1 MEHGHGYEVWLKDAV
16 VFLIAAGVVVPLFRL
31 FKLSSVLGFLI
42 AGLALGPF
50 ALGGLAERF
59 AVLEWLTIS
68 EPEAAKPFAELG
80 ILFLLFLLGLE
91 LSFQRLWQ
99 LRRAV
104 FGAGGLQA
112 FGSAAVL
119 GVASFMIG
127 QTAPTA
133 LVIGLALAL
142 SSTAIVMQI
151 MAEERRTAAPVGRA
165 SLSVLLMQDILVA
178 PILILVGFLTRDS
191 GADIGAALLSA
202 LFQGVLAL
210 AWILLLGRLVLRP
223 VFRLVAKAGGR
234 DLLMALTLAVVVG
247 ASMLT
252 AGAGLSLALGAFL
265 AGLMLGET
273 EFKHQ
278 AEIDLEPF
286 KGLLLGVFFMTV
298 GMGLDLGA
306 VWQNVGLVLAGLVGM
321 LIVKGLLVYLA
332 CRLFAGDHRLSLEAA
347 FLLAPAGE
355 FAFVILATANAGDVI
370 PPETA
375 TIVAAIAGLS
385 MLLTPALAA
394 IGRKLSTPTED
405 GVGQSELPSDLV
417 DLEGHVI
424 IAGFGRV
431 GRTMARVLETENV
444 SMVALDMSAEK
455 VAKGREEGWP
465 VFYGDAGRAEFLER
479 AGAARADMFV
489 VTVDDAQKASDMV
502 RAARTLRPDALIIAR
517 GRDRRHAVELAA
529 AGASHVT
536 LETAEAALQLA
547 GRALEDLGLSGDIVR
562 DRLAAEREDVY
573 ASENA

>member
-119 GVASFMIG
+119 GVASFVIG

>member
-1 MEHGHGYEVWLKDAV
+1 MEHGHGYEIWLKDAV

-50 ALGGLAERF
+50 ALGGLAERIP
-59 AVLEWLTIS
+59 ALEWVTIS
-68 EPEAAKPFAELG
+68 EPDAAKPFAELG
-80 ILFLLFLLGLE
+80 VLFLLFLLGLE

-119 GVASFMIG
+119 GVACFLIG

-306 VWQNVGLVLAGLVGM
+306 VWANVGLVLAGLVGM

-370 PPETA
+370 PAETA
-375 TIVAAIAGLS
+375 TLVAAIAGLS

-394 IGRKLSTPTED
+394 IGRKLATRSDE
-405 GVGQSELPSDLV
+405 GAGQAELPSDLV
-417 DLEGHVI
+417 ELEGHVI

-444 SMVALDMSAEK
+444 SMIALDMNAEK

-465 VFYGDAGRAEFLER
+465 VYYGDAGRAEFLER

-489 VTVDDAQKASDMV
+489 VTVDDAGKASDMV
-502 RAARTLRPDALIIAR
+502 RAARNLRPDALIIAR

-547 GRALEDLGLSGDIVR
+547 GRALEDLGLSADIVR

-573 ASENA
+573 ASDAV

>member
-1 MEHGHGYEVWLKDAV
+1 MEHGHGYEIWLKDAV

-59 AVLEWLTIS
+59 AVLEWVTIS

-80 ILFLLFLLGLE
+80 VLFLLFLLGLE

-119 GVASFMIG
+119 GVACFIIG

-370 PPETA
+370 PAETA
-375 TIVAAIAGLS
+375 TMVAAIAGLS

-394 IGRKLSTPTED
+394 IGRKLATRSED
-405 GVGQSELPSDLV
+405 GVGQTELPSDLV

-444 SMVALDMSAEK
+444 TMIALDMNAEK

-502 RAARTLRPDALIIAR
+502 RAARNLRPDALIIAR

-547 GRALEDLGLSGDIVR
+547 GRALEDLGLSADIVR

-573 ASENA
+573 ASDAV

>member
-1 MEHGHGYEVWLKDAV
+1 MEHGHGYEIWLKDAV

-59 AVLEWLTIS
+59 AVLEWVTIS

-80 ILFLLFLLGLE
+80 VLFLLFLLGLE

-119 GVASFMIG
+119 GVACFLIG

-306 VWQNVGLVLAGLVGM
+306 VWANVGLVLAGLVGM
-321 LIVKGLLVYLA
+321 LIIKGLLVYLA

-375 TIVAAIAGLS
+375 TLVAAIAGLS

-394 IGRKLSTPTED
+394 MGRKLATKTEE
-405 GVGQSELPSDLV
+405 GGGQAELPSDLV
-417 DLEGHVI
+417 ELEGHVI
-424 IAGFGRV
+424 ITGFGRV

-444 SMVALDMSAEK
+444 SMIALDMNAEK

-489 VTVDDAQKASDMV
+489 VTVDDAGKASDMV
-502 RAARTLRPDALIIAR
+502 RAARNLRPDALIIAR

-547 GRALEDLGLSGDIVR
+547 GRALEDMGLSADIVR

-573 ASENA
+573 ASDAV

>member
-1 MEHGHGYEVWLKDAV
+1 MEHGHGYEIWLKDAV

-50 ALGGLAERF
+50 ALGGLAERIP
-59 AVLEWLTIS
+59 ALEWVTIS
-68 EPEAAKPFAELG
+68 EPDAAKPFAELG
-80 ILFLLFLLGLE
+80 VLFLLFLLGLE

-119 GVASFMIG
+119 GVACFLIG

-306 VWQNVGLVLAGLVGM
+306 VWANVGLVLAGLVGM

-332 CRLFAGDHRLSLEAA
+332 CRLFAGDHRLSLETA

-370 PPETA
+370 PAETA
-375 TIVAAIAGLS
+375 TLVAAIAGLS

-394 IGRKLSTPTED
+394 IGRKLATRSDE
-405 GVGQSELPSDLV
+405 GAGQAELPSDLV
-417 DLEGHVI
+417 ELEGHVI

-444 SMVALDMSAEK
+444 SMIALDMNAEK

-465 VFYGDAGRAEFLER
+465 VYYGDAGRAEFLER

-489 VTVDDAQKASDMV
+489 VTVDDAGKASDMV
-502 RAARTLRPDALIIAR
+502 RAARNLRPDALIIAR

-547 GRALEDLGLSGDIVR
+547 GRALEDLGLSADIVR

-573 ASENA
+573 ASDAV

>member
-119 GVASFMIG
+119 GIASFLIG

>member
-1 MEHGHGYEVWLKDAV
+1 MEHGHGYEIWLKDAV

-59 AVLEWLTIS
+59 SVLEWVTIS

-80 ILFLLFLLGLE
+80 VLFLLFLLGLE
-91 LSFQRLWQ
+91 LSFKRLWQ

-112 FGSAAVL
+112 FGSAAIL
-119 GVASFMIG
+119 GAACFFIG
-127 QTAPTA
+127 QTAPAA

-165 SLSVLLMQDILVA
+165 SLAVLLMQDILVA

-191 GADIGAALLSA
+191 GADLGEALLSA
-202 LFQGVLAL
+202 LFQGLLAL

-306 VWQNVGLVLAGLVGM
+306 VWQNAGVVIAGLVVM
-321 LIVKGLLVYLA
+321 LIVKALLVYLA

-355 FAFVILATANAGDVI
+355 FAFVVLATASAGDII
-370 PPETA
+370 PADISTL
-375 TIVAAIAGLS
+375 VAAIAGLS
-385 MLLTPALAA
+385 MLMTPALAA
-394 IGRKLSTPTED
+394 LGRKLASEPED
-405 GVGQSELPSDLV
+405 AQGQGELPADLLE
-417 DLEGHVI
+417 LEGHVI

-444 SMVALDMSAEK
+444 SLIGLDMNAQK
-455 VAKGREEGWP
+455 VADGRKEGWP
-465 VFYGDAGRAEFLER
+465 VYYGDAGREEFLER

-489 VTVDDAQKASDMV
+489 VTVDNPQKASDMV
-502 RAARTLRPDALIIAR
+502 RTARAQAVDETPSPQLR
-517 GRDRRHAVELAA
+517 
-529 AGASHVT
+529 
-536 LETAEAALQLA
+536 
-547 GRALEDLGLSGDIVR
+547 
-562 DRLAAEREDVY
+562 
-573 ASENA
+573 

>member
-119 GVASFMIG
+119 GVASFVIG

-444 SMVALDMSAEK
+444 SMIALDMSAEK

-479 AGAARADMFV
+479 AGASRADMFV

>member
-1 MEHGHGYEVWLKDAV
+1 MEHGHGYEIWLKDAV

-59 AVLEWLTIS
+59 AVLEWVTIS

-80 ILFLLFLLGLE
+80 VLFLLFLLGLE

-119 GVASFMIG
+119 GVASFVIG

-306 VWQNVGLVLAGLVGM
+306 VWANVGLVLAGLVGM

-355 FAFVILATANAGDVI
+355 FAFVILATAIAGDVI

-375 TIVAAIAGLS
+375 TLVAAIAGLS

-394 IGRKLSTPTED
+394 MGRKLATKTEE
-405 GVGQSELPSDLV
+405 GGGQAELPSDLV
-417 DLEGHVI
+417 ELEGHVI

-444 SMVALDMSAEK
+444 SMIALDMNAEK

-489 VTVDDAQKASDMV
+489 VTVDDAGKASDMV
-502 RAARTLRPDALIIAR
+502 RAARNLRPDALIIAR

-547 GRALEDLGLSGDIVR
+547 GRALEDMGLSADIVR

-573 ASENA
+573 ASDAV

>member
-1 MEHGHGYEVWLKDAV
+1 MEHGHGYEIWLKDAV

-59 AVLEWLTIS
+59 AVLEWVTIS

-80 ILFLLFLLGLE
+80 VLFLLFLLGLE

-119 GVASFMIG
+119 GVACFVIG

-370 PPETA
+370 PAETA
-375 TIVAAIAGLS
+375 TMVAAIAGLS

-394 IGRKLSTPTED
+394 IGRKLATRSED
-405 GVGQSELPSDLV
+405 GVGQTELPSDLV

-444 SMVALDMSAEK
+444 TMIALDMNAEK

-502 RAARTLRPDALIIAR
+502 RAARNLRPDALIIAR

-547 GRALEDLGLSGDIVR
+547 GRALEDLGLSADIVR

-573 ASENA
+573 ASDAV

>member
-1 MEHGHGYEVWLKDAV
+1 
-16 VFLIAAGVVVPLFRL
+16 
-31 FKLSSVLGFLI
+31 
-42 AGLALGPF
+42 
-50 ALGGLAERF
+50 LAERF
-59 AVLEWLTIS
+59 AVLEWVTIS

-80 ILFLLFLLGLE
+80 VLFLLFLLGLE

-119 GVASFMIG
+119 GVACFIIG

-191 GADIGAALLSA
+191 GADLGAALLSA

-370 PPETA
+370 PAETA
-375 TIVAAIAGLS
+375 TMVAAIAGLS

-394 IGRKLSTPTED
+394 IGRKLATRNDES
-405 GVGQSELPSDLV
+405 VGQTELPSDLV

-444 SMVALDMSAEK
+444 TMIALDMNAEK

-502 RAARTLRPDALIIAR
+502 RAARNLRPDALIIAR

-547 GRALEDLGLSGDIVR
+547 GRALEDLGLSADIVR

-573 ASENA
+573 ASDAV

>member
-1 MEHGHGYEVWLKDAV
+1 MEHGHGYEIWLKDAV

-59 AVLEWLTIS
+59 AVLEWVTIS

-80 ILFLLFLLGLE
+80 VLFLLFLLGLE

-119 GVASFMIG
+119 GVACFIIG

-370 PPETA
+370 PAETA
-375 TIVAAIAGLS
+375 TMVAAIAGLS

-394 IGRKLSTPTED
+394 IGRKLATRSEE
-405 GVGQSELPSDLV
+405 GVGQTELPSDLV

-444 SMVALDMSAEK
+444 TMIALDMNAEK

-502 RAARTLRPDALIIAR
+502 RAARNLRPDALIIAR

-547 GRALEDLGLSGDIVR
+547 GRALEDLGLSADIVR

-573 ASENA
+573 ASDAV

>member
-1 MEHGHGYEVWLKDAV
+1 MEHGHGYEIWLKDAV

-59 AVLEWLTIS
+59 AVLEWVTIS

-80 ILFLLFLLGLE
+80 VLFLLFLLGLE

-119 GVASFMIG
+119 GVACFVIG

-375 TIVAAIAGLS
+375 TMVAAIAGLS

-394 IGRKLSTPTED
+394 IGRKLATRSEE
-405 GVGQSELPSDLV
+405 GVGQTELPSDLV
-417 DLEGHVI
+417 ELEGHVI

-444 SMVALDMSAEK
+444 SMIALDMNAEK

-465 VFYGDAGRAEFLER
+465 VYYGDAGRAEFLER

-489 VTVDDAQKASDMV
+489 VTVDDAGKASDMV
-502 RAARTLRPDALIIAR
+502 RAARNLRPDALIIAR

-547 GRALEDLGLSGDIVR
+547 GRALEDLGLSADIVR

-573 ASENA
+573 ASDAV

>member
-1 MEHGHGYEVWLKDAV
+1 MEHGHGYEIWLKDAV

-59 AVLEWLTIS
+59 AVLEWVTIS

-80 ILFLLFLLGLE
+80 VLFLLFLLGLE

-119 GVASFMIG
+119 GVACFVIG

-370 PPETA
+370 PAETA

-394 IGRKLSTPTED
+394 IGRKLATRSEE
-405 GVGQSELPSDLV
+405 GVGQTELPSDLV

-444 SMVALDMSAEK
+444 TMIALDMNAEK

-502 RAARTLRPDALIIAR
+502 RAARNLRPDALIIAR

-547 GRALEDLGLSGDIVR
+547 GRALEDLGLSADIVR

-573 ASENA
+573 ASDAV

>member
-1 MEHGHGYEVWLKDAV
+1 MEHGHGYEIWLKDAV

-50 ALGGLAERF
+50 ALGGLAERIP
-59 AVLEWLTIS
+59 ALEWVTIS
-68 EPEAAKPFAELG
+68 EPDAAKPFAELG
-80 ILFLLFLLGLE
+80 VLFLLFLLGLE

-119 GVASFMIG
+119 GVASFVIG

-306 VWQNVGLVLAGLVGM
+306 VWANVGLVLAGLVGM

-375 TIVAAIAGLS
+375 TMVAAIAGLS

-394 IGRKLSTPTED
+394 IGRKLATKTEE
-405 GVGQSELPSDLV
+405 GGGQAELPSDLV
-417 DLEGHVI
+417 ELEGHVI

-444 SMVALDMSAEK
+444 SMIALDMNAEK

-489 VTVDDAQKASDMV
+489 VTVDDAGKASDMV
-502 RAARTLRPDALIIAR
+502 RAARNLRPDALIIAR

-547 GRALEDLGLSGDIVR
+547 GRALEDMGLSADIVR

-573 ASENA
+573 ASDAV

>member
-1 MEHGHGYEVWLKDAV
+1 MEHGHGYEIWLKDAV

-59 AVLEWLTIS
+59 AVLEWVTIS

-80 ILFLLFLLGLE
+80 VLFLLFLLGLE

-119 GVASFMIG
+119 GVASFVIG

-191 GADIGAALLSA
+191 SADIGAALLSA

-306 VWQNVGLVLAGLVGM
+306 VWANVGLVLAGLVGM

-375 TIVAAIAGLS
+375 TMVAAIAGLS

-394 IGRKLSTPTED
+394 IGRKLATKTEE
-405 GVGQSELPSDLV
+405 GGGQAELPSDLV
-417 DLEGHVI
+417 ELEGHVI

-444 SMVALDMSAEK
+444 SMIALDMNAEK

-489 VTVDDAQKASDMV
+489 VTVDDAGKASDMV
-502 RAARTLRPDALIIAR
+502 RAARNLRPDALIIAR

-547 GRALEDLGLSGDIVR
+547 GRALEDLGLSADIVR

-573 ASENA
+573 ASDAV

>member
-1 MEHGHGYEVWLKDAV
+1 MEHGHGYEIWLKDAV

-59 AVLEWLTIS
+59 AVLEWVTIS

-80 ILFLLFLLGLE
+80 VLFLLFLLGLE

-119 GVASFMIG
+119 GVACFVIG

-370 PPETA
+370 PAETA
-375 TIVAAIAGLS
+375 TMVAAIAGLS

-394 IGRKLSTPTED
+394 IGRKLATRSEES
-405 GVGQSELPSDLV
+405 VGQTELPSDLV

-444 SMVALDMSAEK
+444 TMIALDMNAEK

-502 RAARTLRPDALIIAR
+502 RAARNLRPDALIIAR

-547 GRALEDLGLSGDIVR
+547 GRALEDLGLSADIVR

-573 ASENA
+573 ASDAV

>member
-1 MEHGHGYEVWLKDAV
+1 MEHGHGYEIWLKDAV

-31 FKLSSVLGFLI
+31 LKLSSVLGFLI

-50 ALGGLAERF
+50 ALGGLAERVP
-59 AVLEWLTIS
+59 ALEWVTIS

-80 ILFLLFLLGLE
+80 VLFLLFLLGLE
-91 LSFQRLWQ
+91 LSFKRLWQ

-119 GVASFMIG
+119 GVACFLIG
-127 QTAPTA
+127 QTAPAA

-165 SLSVLLMQDILVA
+165 SLAVLLMQDILVA
-178 PILILVGFLTRDS
+178 PILILVGFLTRDA
-191 GADIGAALLSA
+191 GADISAALLSA
-202 LFQGVLAL
+202 LFQGLLAL

-223 VFRLVAKAGGR
+223 VFRLVARAGGR

-252 AGAGLSLALGAFL
+252 ASAGLSLALGAFL

-306 VWQNVGLVLAGLVGM
+306 VWQNAGVVIAGLVVM
-321 LIVKGLLVYLA
+321 LLVKAALVYLA

-355 FAFVILATANAGDVI
+355 FAFVVLATASVGDVI
-370 PPETA
+370 PAQTA
-375 TIVAAIAGLS
+375 TLVAAIAGLS
-385 MLLTPALAA
+385 MLMTPALAA
-394 IGRKLSTPTED
+394 LGRKLATEPED
-405 GVGQSELPSDLV
+405 ASGQADLPADLV
-417 DLEGHVI
+417 EMEGHVI
-424 IAGFGRV
+424 LAGFGRV

-444 SMVALDMSAEK
+444 TLIGLDMNAQK
-455 VAKGREEGWP
+455 VAEGRKEGWP
-465 VFYGDAGRAEFLER
+465 VYYGDAGREEFLER

-489 VTVDDAQKASDMV
+489 VTVDNPQKASDMV
-502 RAARTLRPDALIIAR
+502 RAARKLRPDALILAR
-517 GRDRRHAVELAA
+517 ARDRRHAVELEA
-529 AGASHVT
+529 AGASHVI
-536 LETAEAALQLA
+536 LETTEAALQLA
-547 GRALEDLGLSGDIVR
+547 GRALEQMGLSADTVR

-573 ASENA
+573 ASESA

>member
-1 MEHGHGYEVWLKDAV
+1 MEHGHGYEIWLKDAV

-50 ALGGLAERF
+50 ALGGLAERIP
-59 AVLEWLTIS
+59 ALEWVTIS
-68 EPEAAKPFAELG
+68 EPDAAKPFAELG
-80 ILFLLFLLGLE
+80 VLFLLFLLGLE

-119 GVASFMIG
+119 GVACFLIG

-306 VWQNVGLVLAGLVGM
+306 VWANVGLVLAGLVGM

-370 PPETA
+370 PAETA
-375 TIVAAIAGLS
+375 TLVAAIAGLS

-394 IGRKLSTPTED
+394 IGRKLATRSDE
-405 GVGQSELPSDLV
+405 GAGQAELPSDLV
-417 DLEGHVI
+417 ELEGHVI

-444 SMVALDMSAEK
+444 SMIALDMNAEK

-465 VFYGDAGRAEFLER
+465 VYFGDAGRAEFLER

-489 VTVDDAQKASDMV
+489 VTVDDAGKASDMV
-502 RAARTLRPDALIIAR
+502 RAARNLRPDALIIAR

-547 GRALEDLGLSGDIVR
+547 GRALEDLGLSADIVR

-573 ASENA
+573 ASDAV

>member
-1 MEHGHGYEVWLKDAV
+1 MEHGHGYEIWLKDAV

-59 AVLEWLTIS
+59 AVLEWVTIS

-80 ILFLLFLLGLE
+80 VLFLLFLLGLE

-119 GVASFMIG
+119 GVASFVIG

-306 VWQNVGLVLAGLVGM
+306 VWANVGLVLAGLVGM

-375 TIVAAIAGLS
+375 TMVAAIAGLS

-394 IGRKLSTPTED
+394 IGRKLATKTEE
-405 GVGQSELPSDLV
+405 GGGQAELPSDLV
-417 DLEGHVI
+417 ELEGHVI

-444 SMVALDMSAEK
+444 SMIALDMNAEK

-489 VTVDDAQKASDMV
+489 VTVDDAGKASDMV
-502 RAARTLRPDALIIAR
+502 RAARNLRPDALIIAR

-547 GRALEDLGLSGDIVR
+547 GRALEDLGLSADIVR

-573 ASENA
+573 ASDAV

>member
-1 MEHGHGYEVWLKDAV
+1 MEHGHGYEIWLKDAV

-59 AVLEWLTIS
+59 AVLEWVTIS

-80 ILFLLFLLGLE
+80 VLFLLFLLGLE

-119 GVASFMIG
+119 GVACFIIG

-306 VWQNVGLVLAGLVGM
+306 VWQNVGLVLAGLVCM

-370 PPETA
+370 PAETA
-375 TIVAAIAGLS
+375 TMVAAIAGLS

-394 IGRKLSTPTED
+394 IGRKLATRSEE
-405 GVGQSELPSDLV
+405 GVGQTELPSDLV

-444 SMVALDMSAEK
+444 TMIALDMNAEK

-502 RAARTLRPDALIIAR
+502 RAARNLRPDALIIAR

-547 GRALEDLGLSGDIVR
+547 GRALEDLGLSADIVR

-573 ASENA
+573 ASDAV